1 MALLGNLGG
10 LMTLSAKTS
19 ENYFLIG
26 PSADTECKLHIPH
39 EGDKIQG
46 DHKKVKGWCLKSFF
60 NVNLISF
67 FTQFDE
73 MNM

>member
-1 MALLGNLGG
+1 MTFLGNLGG

-26 PSADTECKLHIPH
+26 PSADTECKLQIPH

-46 DHKKVKGWCLKSFF
+46 DHKKMYHSVCS
-60 NVNLISF
+60 
-67 FTQFDE
+67 
-73 MNM
+73 